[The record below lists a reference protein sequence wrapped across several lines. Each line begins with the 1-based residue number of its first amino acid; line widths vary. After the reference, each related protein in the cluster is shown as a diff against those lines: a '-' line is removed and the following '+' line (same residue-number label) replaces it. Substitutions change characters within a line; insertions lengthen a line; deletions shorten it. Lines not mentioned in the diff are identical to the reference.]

1 MLGETVLQIVV
12 AIAPGEV
19 LPDPSAV
26 VDPFFNVAAATAA
39 CGFVLAVCMM
49 FSFRALI
56 RGQLIGYSKTNMG
69 LATQAKEAE
78 ELEAHRDKQ
87 KAAQVAR
94 KGGSPDQDD
103 KQKMRKSNF
112 SSKLIETK
120 SFDVN
125 FEGKAQAILL
135 RMRLYNVLNAIL
147 WQAKSLAVMLVGVGV
162 KLAMY
167 NPMASPNAH
176 FALAQRLELCIP
188 LAVCFAIQ
196 LFHSLFVKTKHHY
209 SWKRL
214 AEQPMHVLV
223 VLARISIIV
232 GLPLLAFIRIEPLF
246 RTRCLRSRKGA
257 SERRRS
263 AGCLAMT
270 CRTQIWQVCQQR
282 SEPRGR
288 ALGILTINTQLLMP
302 RWLRGSWMGEVAGMG
317 PWLEG

>member
-1 MLGETVLQIVV
+1 MLGETVLQIVI

-162 KLAMY
+162 KLARY

-246 RTRCLRSRKGA
+246 LMLVLAGVSVVQCALLQAHDFRFSIKSNRPHPMRELPNALLALTQRRKREATKRRLSRNDVQD
-257 SERRRS
+257 SDL
-263 AGCLAMT
+263 AGLPAK
-270 CRTQIWQVCQQR
+270 V
-282 SEPRGR
+282 
-288 ALGILTINTQLLMP
+288 
-302 RWLRGSWMGEVAGMG
+302 
-317 PWLEG
+317 